1 MSTWLED
8 MPNSNRIASGLARL
22 VGNINHEKYLAAG
35 CA

>member
-22 VGNINHEKYLAAG
+22 VGNISREKYLAAG